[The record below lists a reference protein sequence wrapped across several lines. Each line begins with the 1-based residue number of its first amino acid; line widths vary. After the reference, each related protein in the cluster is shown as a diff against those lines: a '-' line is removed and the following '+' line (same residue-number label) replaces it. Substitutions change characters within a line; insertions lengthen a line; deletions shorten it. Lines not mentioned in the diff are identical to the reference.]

1 MAENKL
7 HIVCLDVPFP
17 ADYGGAIDMFYRIK
31 ALHDLGFELTIHA
44 FEYGRGKQKELEK
57 YGRVHYYKRR
67 KSIFH
72 LFSSRPFIVQSR
84 KNRFLLNRLLEDSHP
99 ILFEGHHTTYY
110 LENENIQK
118 RLTFVRLHNIE
129 HEYYGGLKKQTGFL
143 KQLFFQLEEQK
154 LKKYQSILKL
164 ATYLL
169 AIKQEDANKM
179 ADFHSHVKV
188 LAASIPDID
197 GSFTKVKRYALFHGN
212 LSVPENNKAAM
223 WIIHTL
229 KSVLDVSFPL
239 IIAGKNP
246 GKQLVHIC
254 KKEGIQLVSNPS
266 EKQLKQL
273 IQEAQTH
280 VLYTAVSS
288 GIKLKLL
295 ACLHS
300 SGHLLANKEMIEGTA
315 VAEFCVVADD
325 PKDFKMHFIGLKN
338 TVLTE
343 EDFSNRSKFILQHF
357 NNQENCL
364 LIKQLIDSHEA

>member
-1 MAENKL
+1 
-7 HIVCLDVPFP
+7 
-17 ADYGGAIDMFYRIK
+17 
-31 ALHDLGFELTIHA
+31 
-44 FEYGRGKQKELEK
+44 
-57 YGRVHYYKRR
+57 
-67 KSIFH
+67 
-72 LFSSRPFIVQSR
+72 
-84 KNRFLLNRLLEDSHP
+84 
-99 ILFEGHHTTYY
+99 LFEGHHTTYY

-229 KSVLDVSFPL
+229 KSVLDISFPL

-300 SGHLLANKEMIEGTA
+300 SGHLLANKEMVEGTA